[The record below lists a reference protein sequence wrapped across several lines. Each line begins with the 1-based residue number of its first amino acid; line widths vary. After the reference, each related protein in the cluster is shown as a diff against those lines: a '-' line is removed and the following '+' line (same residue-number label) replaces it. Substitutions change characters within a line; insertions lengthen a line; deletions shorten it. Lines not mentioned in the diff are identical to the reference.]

1 MGGCGAGAGLL
12 GRRDVLGTRRP
23 RRCSRLSVL
32 GERTGR
38 LVGGGRSWEPPALG
52 ARVFGRRAEPRSRSG
67 SRTARVGSAAPFR
80 LQTGRE
86 FPSAISARSNSQM
99 FKVNTASGVSS
110 ELLSSFILYSLSEQS
125 PKGGYSIFFPT
136 NLIAVHNLLA
146 FAVYFPEVYVS

>member
-23 RRCSRLSVL
+23 RRCSRLFVL
-32 GERTGR
+32 GECPVG
-38 LVGGGRSWEPPALG
+38 LVGRGRSWEPPAG
-52 ARVFGRRAEPRSRSG
+52 ARVFGSRAEPRSRSG
-67 SRTARVGSAAPFR
+67 SRTARVGSAAPFC